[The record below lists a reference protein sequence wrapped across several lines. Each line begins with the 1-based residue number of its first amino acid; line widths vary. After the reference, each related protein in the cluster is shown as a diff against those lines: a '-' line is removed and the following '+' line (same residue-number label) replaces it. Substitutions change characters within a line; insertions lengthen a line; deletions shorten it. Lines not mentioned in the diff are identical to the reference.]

1 MQLKKGNNNENA
13 KIGYI
18 TNRILLYVL
27 LKNI

>member
-13 KIGYI
+13 KIDYI